1 MKQITRKNTT
11 KKPKTQPKTV
21 VKKVKD
27 ERLPKIAKP
36 MKGKKAKTH
45 PQFGTSKLEINFAR
59 DFLDKLG
66 VKYTWQ
72 FEAKEIKRFF
82 DYYLP
87 EHRLIIEVNGSYWH
101 ADPRLYEGKTLTRVQ
116 KHDVKVDEY
125 KQKWALLHGIPILY
139 VWEKDIRENPS
150 EVMKMLKK
158 RLYLEKDK
166 EDKKKQM
173 QKRHV
178 NKLKK
183 KGEE

>member
-1 MKQITRKNTT
+1 MKQITRKITA
-11 KKPKTQPKTV
+11 KKPKTQPKTA

-87 EHRLIIEVNGSYWH
+87 ER
-101 ADPRLYEGKTLTRVQ
+101 
-116 KHDVKVDEY
+116 
-125 KQKWALLHGIPILY
+125 
-139 VWEKDIRENPS
+139 PS
-150 EVMKMLKK
+150 PV
-158 RLYLEKDK
+158 
-166 EDKKKQM
+166 
-173 QKRHV
+173 
-178 NKLKK
+178 
-183 KGEE
+183 